1 MMRKLFFINLI
12 FAFTFVFETASLSGA
27 AWAQKAF
34 TNEDLASD
42 SIRLETQ
49 IKKDAAA
56 LANRT
61 PDQLRKDAQ
70 AALARKDAPAAAKD
84 YAALLAPNLKESAA
98 WLVYSRALIAS
109 GNRYDLQLN
118 ATTAAYIAYQRAAT
132 KPDEAAAL
140 AWLGQVYAERE
151 MWRPSLNAYRA
162 SLDTAELPGI
172 RKTYEEERE
181 KYGFRIL
188 DYKVDNE
195 SAAPRACFQF
205 SDPLARGKVD
215 FAPYIAV
222 SGASNAAIS
231 SEDQQLC
238 VEGLKHGEHY
248 AVVVRQG
255 LPSAVGEALLKSA
268 DYEIYVRDRSPQV
281 HFTGKNYVLPRVGQE
296 GIPVVS
302 VNTQKLQVDVIR
314 IGDRNLL
321 PTVRSDDFLQQL
333 SSYRVKHYVEE
344 DGVKIWSGT
353 LDVKS
358 SLNQDVTTA
367 FPVLEAVGKMEPG
380 VYVMVTKPADGQP
393 IASDDDDSGGGAAAT
408 QWFVVSDLGLT
419 AFSSAD
425 GVHVF
430 VRSLA
435 NAAPIE
441 QVELR
446 LVARNNE
453 VLAAKSTGADG
464 HVRFD
469 PGLSRGTG
477 GLAPNMV
484 VAQDTKG
491 DYGFLDLGQTP
502 FDLTDRGVKGRTAP
516 VALDA
521 EVFTERGV
529 YRAGETVFVTML
541 LRDAQGVAATGLP
554 LTLVVKRPDG
564 VEYKRT
570 QIADEGAG
578 GRSFAL
584 PLLSDVATGTWAISV
599 YADPKG
605 QAIGDASFLV
615 EDYVPERLDFT
626 VKAAA
631 DAVRANE
638 PIEIAASTRYLYGA
652 PGADLEIS
660 GEVQVHATDTSGLP
674 ALKGFQVGLA
684 DESFENVN
692 NDIEE
697 PATTDAKGN
706 AKLLVPIPDVT
717 ASRPLEA
724 KIILRAGEPGGRAVE
739 RTLTLPILPKG
750 GLIGVKKNFDGLGEG
765 AIATFDVI
773 AVGADGKR
781 AVRKGVAWS
790 LYKVN
795 NDYQWYNQD
804 GRWGFERIKSSK
816 RIAEGKVDLALDT
829 AARISAPVA
838 LGQYRLDVASDTGTD
853 APTSVTFFVGW
864 SGDASADTP
873 DLLDVTIDKTNYK
886 PGENIAL
893 NIASRFAGKAT
904 IAVVSEKLHYLT
916 TLDVQTG
923 DNKTSVPVGKDWGT
937 GAYLIALVHRPLD
950 KAANRMPGRALG
962 LAWFALDEDAHKIGV
977 TLAAPEKVTPRGP
990 LTVPVAFTGL
1000 DAGEEAYV
1008 TLAAVDIGILNLTH
1022 YETPDPH
1029 AYFLGQKQLS
1039 TEIRDL
1045 YGLLIDGM
1053 QGTRGEIRS
1062 GGDGAG
1068 LMEGNRPTQEPLA
1081 RYSGVVK
1088 VGPDG
1093 KAQITFDLPA
1103 FNGSVR
1109 LMAAAWSK
1117 TKVGNASMDVIV
1129 RDSVVM
1135 QATVPRFLALG
1146 DRSQFHLQLDNV
1158 EGKPGDYTIDLDLH
1172 GPLAIGADALHK
1184 VVKLDA
1190 GARASIAIPV
1200 IAAGIGPADVDV
1212 KLTGPGLDAPQ
1223 SLAFNLEAGTSRLY
1237 RRDVRSL
1244 APGASLKIT
1253 DDLIADVVP
1262 GTGAVSVS
1270 VSPFAGLDVPALLQE
1285 LDRYPYGCSEQTVS
1299 RAMPLLYVN
1308 KIATAAALS
1317 IDTNIDQRIRDAIDR
1332 EMARQD
1338 STGAFGLWSADSA
1351 EDMWLNAYVTDFLT
1365 RAREN
1370 NFAVPQKAFDLAL
1383 EKLRNHVANATTI
1396 EAGQSASI
1404 AYAAYVLARNGRPV
1418 MGDLR
1423 YLADTQLDKFD
1434 SPLARAQL
1442 AAALALLG
1450 DRGRALT
1457 VFNKASESLASA
1469 KDAVYSRE
1477 DYGSRL
1483 RDGAGLLALAVE
1495 TGASEASI
1503 HSAVNLVEAA
1513 RAKSAYTSTQENAW
1527 MVLAA
1532 EALAKEADAMS
1543 LSIDGVAHKGSFYQ
1557 TWRSAALEGKSIVI
1571 ANSAQA
1577 PVRLVLT
1584 TSGNPTAPEPA
1595 AQQGYQ
1601 IERAYYS
1608 LAGKKIDP
1616 ASIKQNDRFV
1626 VTLKVTENE
1635 AAYARLLLVDPLP
1648 AGLEIDNP
1656 DLFDGGSIDALSW
1669 LKKDVEPTHTE
1680 YRDDRFVAAFAR
1692 DGSSKATFSV
1702 AYIVRAVTPGHY
1714 VQPPATIED
1723 MYRPQRFGRTTFG
1736 SVDVAAT
1743 K

>member
-1 MMRKLFFINLI
+1 MRKLIFIYAM
-12 FAFTFVFETASLSGA
+12 FALTCFSSTAF
-27 AWAQKAF
+27 AQKAF
-34 TNEDLASD
+34 TNDDLASD
-42 SIRLETQ
+42 AIRLEDQ
-49 IKKDAAA
+49 VKKDAGA
-56 LANRT
+56 LSAKT
-61 PDQLRKDAQ
+61 PDQLRKDMQ
-70 AALARKDAPAAAKD
+70 AAVARKDWMAASKI
-84 YAALLAPNLKESAA
+84 YAAILAPNIKDGQA
-98 WLVYSRALIAS
+98 WLTYSHALLGMNDS
-109 GNRYDLQLN
+109 YTWNLN

-132 KPDEAAAL
+132 KQDEATAL
-140 AWLGQVYAERE
+140 AWLGEVYARRE
-151 MWRPSLNAYRA
+151 MWRPSLNAYHA
-162 SLDTAELPGI
+162 SLDLIELPGV
-172 RKTYEEERE
+172 RKTYEQERE

-195 SAAPRACFQF
+195 SPAPRACFQF

-215 FAPYIAV
+215 FVPYIAV
-222 SGASNAAIS
+222 SGASNAAITT
-231 SEDQQLC
+231 EDQQLC

-248 AVVVRQG
+248 AVVLRQG
-255 LPSAVGEALLKSA
+255 LPSAVGENLLKSA

-281 HFTGKNYVLPRVGQE
+281 HFTGKNYVLPRIGQE

-302 VNTQKLQVDVIR
+302 VNTQKVQVDVLR
-314 IGDRNLL
+314 VGDRNLL
-321 PTVRSDDFLQQL
+321 PTVRSDDFLGQM
-333 SSYRVKHYVEE
+333 SSYRIKRYIDE

-353 LDVKS
+353 LETKS
-358 SLNQDVTTA
+358 ALNQDVTTA
-367 FPVLEAVGKMEPG
+367 FPVLEAVGKLEPG
-380 VYVMVTKPADGQP
+380 IYIMAAKPADGQP
-393 IASDDDDSGGGAAAT
+393 IASDDDEVGGGATAT

-419 AFSSAD
+419 AFSGTD

-435 NAAPIE
+435 SAAPLDQI
-441 QVELR
+441 ELR
-446 LVARNNE
+446 LIARNNE
-453 VLAAKSTGADG
+453 VLATKSTGGDG

-477 GLAPNMV
+477 GLAPNLV
-484 VAQDTKG
+484 VAQDGKG

-502 FDLTDRGVKGRTAP
+502 FDLTDRGVKGRVVP
-516 VALDA
+516 SALDA

-529 YRAGETVFVTML
+529 YRAGETVYTTML
-541 LRDAQGVAATGLP
+541 LRDAKGVAATGLP
-554 LTLVVKRPDG
+554 LTFVVKRPDG

-570 QIADEGAG
+570 QVEDQGAG
-578 GRSFAL
+578 GRGYAL
-584 PLLSDVATGTWAISV
+584 PLLSDASTGTWHISV
-599 YADPKG
+599 YADPKQ
-605 QAIGDASFLV
+605 QAIGEASFLV

-626 VKAAA
+626 VTAQA

-638 PIEIAASTRYLYGA
+638 PVEIAAQTRYLYGA
-652 PGADLEIS
+652 PGANLEIS

-674 ALKGFQVGLA
+674 ALKGYEVGLA
-684 DESFENVN
+684 DETFENVN

-706 AKLLVPIPDVT
+706 AKLSVPIPDVT
-717 ASRPLEA
+717 AARPLEA

-739 RTLTLPILPKG
+739 RVLTLPILPKG
-750 GLIGVKKNFDGLGEG
+750 GLIGVKKNFDSLGEG
-765 AIATFDVI
+765 ALATFDVI
-773 AVGADGKR
+773 AVGADGHR
-781 AVRKGVAWS
+781 AMRKGVTWS
-790 LYKVN
+790 LYKVS

-816 RIAEGKVDLALDT
+816 RVAQGKIDLATD
-829 AARISAPVA
+829 AAAKISTPAA

-853 APTSVTFFVGW
+853 APTSVSFYVGW

-886 PGENIAL
+886 PGEDLKL

-904 IAVVSEKLHYLT
+904 VAILSEKLEYLT
-916 TLDVQTG
+916 TFDLQTG
-923 DNKTSVPVGKDWGT
+923 DNHATIPVGTNWGT
-937 GAYLIALVHRPLD
+937 GAYVVALAHRPLD

-962 LAWFALDEDAHKIGV
+962 LAWFGLDEAGHKIGV
-977 TLAAPEKVTPRGP
+977 TLAAPQKVTPRGP
-990 LTVPVAFTGL
+990 LTIPVELNGL
-1000 DAGEEAYV
+1000 ASGEEAYV

-1022 YETPDPH
+1022 YETPDPY
-1029 AYFLGQKQLS
+1029 AYFDGQKQLS
-1039 TEIRDL
+1039 AEIRDL

-1053 QGTRGEIRS
+1053 QGTRGAIRS

-1068 LMEGNRPTQEPLA
+1068 AMEGNRPTQEPLA

-1088 VGPDG
+1088 VGADG

-1117 TKVGNASMDVIV
+1117 GKVGNASTDVIV
-1129 RDSVVM
+1129 RDNVVM

-1158 EGKPGDYTIDLDLH
+1158 EGKPGDYTLDLDLH
-1172 GPLAIGADALHK
+1172 GPLTIGADSLHK
-1184 VVKLDA
+1184 TIKLDA
-1190 GARASIAIPV
+1190 GARASVAIPV
-1200 IAAGIGPADVDV
+1200 TAAGVGQASVDV
-1212 KLTGPGLDAPQ
+1212 RLTGPGLDAPQ
-1223 SLAFNLEAGTSRLY
+1223 TLAFNLEPGSSRLY
-1237 RRDVRSL
+1237 RREIRTL
-1244 APGASLKIT
+1244 ASGASLKIS

-1262 GTGAVSVS
+1262 GTGAVFVS

-1308 KIATAAALS
+1308 KIASAAALALDTS
-1317 IDTNIDQRIRDAIDR
+1317 IDERIRDAIQR
-1332 EMARQD
+1332 ELARQD
-1338 STGAFGLWSADSA
+1338 STGAFGLWSADSV

-1450 DRGRALT
+1450 DRGRALA
-1457 VFNKASESLASA
+1457 VFTKANESLTSA
-1469 KDAVYSRE
+1469 RDIVYSRE

-1495 TGASEASI
+1495 TGASEAAI
-1503 HSAVNLVEAA
+1503 HNASNIVEAA
-1513 RAKSAYTSTQENAW
+1513 RAASSYTSTQENAW

-1532 EALAKEADAMS
+1532 EALAKEADNMV
-1543 LSIDGVAHKGSFYQ
+1543 LSIDGAPHKGSFYQ
-1557 TWRSAALEGKSIVI
+1557 TWKGNALDGKSVTIG
-1571 ANSAQA
+1571 NSGQA

-1584 TSGNPTAPEPA
+1584 TAGNPSSPEPA
-1595 AQQGYQ
+1595 ASQGYQ
-1601 IERAYYS
+1601 VERAYYS
-1608 LAGKKIDP
+1608 LVGKKIDP
-1616 ASIKQNDRFV
+1616 ATIKQNDRLV
-1626 VTLKVTENE
+1626 VTLKITEME

-1656 DLFDGGSIDALSW
+1656 DLFQGGSIEALSW
-1669 LKKDVEPTHTE
+1669 LKKDVEPVHTE
-1680 YRDDRFVAAFAR
+1680 YRDDRFVVAFQR
-1692 DGSSKATFSV
+1692 DGVDKATFSV

-1714 VQPPATIED
+1714 VLPPATIED

-1736 SVDVAAT
+1736 SVDIAET

>member
-1 MMRKLFFINLI
+1 MRKLIFIYVMFALACFSSASFFPNSAL
-12 FAFTFVFETASLSGA
+12 
-27 AWAQKAF
+27 AQKAF
-34 TNEDLASD
+34 TNDDLASD
-42 SIRLETQ
+42 AIRLEDQ
-49 IKKDAAA
+49 IKKEAAP
-56 LANRT
+56 LAVRT
-61 PDQLRKDAQ
+61 PDQLHRDAQ
-70 AALARKDAPAAAKD
+70 LAAARRDWMATSKI
-84 YAALLAPNLKESAA
+84 YAAILAPNIKDGQA
-98 WLVYSRALIAS
+98 WLVYSHELLGMNTSYAWS
-109 GNRYDLQLN
+109 LN

-132 KPDEAAAL
+132 KQDEATAL
-140 AWLGQVYAERE
+140 AWLGEVYARRE
-151 MWRPSLNAYRA
+151 MWRPSLNAYHA
-162 SLDTAELPGI
+162 SLDLVELPGV
-172 RKTYEEERE
+172 RKTYEDERA
-181 KYGFRIL
+181 KWGFRIL
-188 DYKVDNE
+188 NYKVDNE

-205 SDPLARGKVD
+205 SDPLASGKVD

-222 SGASNAAIS
+222 SGASNAAITT
-231 SEDQQLC
+231 EDQQLC

-248 AVVVRQG
+248 AVVLRQG
-255 LPSAVGEALLKSA
+255 LPSAVNENLLKSA
-268 DYEIYVRDRSPQV
+268 DYEIYVRDRSSQV
-281 HFTGKNYVLPRVGQE
+281 HFTGKNYVLPRIGQE
-296 GIPVVS
+296 GIPIVS
-302 VNTQKLQVDVIR
+302 VNTQKVQVDVLR
-314 IGDRNLL
+314 VGDRNLL
-321 PTVRSDDFLQQL
+321 PTVRSDDFLTQM
-333 SSYRVKHYVEE
+333 SSYRIKHYITE

-353 LDVKS
+353 LDTKS
-358 SLNQDVTTA
+358 TLNQDITTA
-367 FPVLEAVGKMEPG
+367 FPVLEAVGKLEPG
-380 VYVMVTKPADGQP
+380 IYIMVAKPADGQP
-393 IASDDDDSGGGAAAT
+393 IASDDDDVGGGSTAT

-419 AFSSAD
+419 AFSGTD

-435 NAAPIE
+435 SAAPVDQI
-441 QVELR
+441 ELR
-446 LVARNNE
+446 LIARNNE
-453 VLAAKSTGADG
+453 VLATKSTGGDG

-477 GLAPNMV
+477 GLAPNLI
-484 VAQDTKG
+484 VAQDGKG

-502 FDLTDRGVKGRTAP
+502 FDLTDRGVKGRVTP
-516 VALDA
+516 SALDA

-529 YRAGETVFVTML
+529 YRAGETVYTTML
-541 LRDAQGVAATGLP
+541 LRDAKGVAATGLP
-554 LTLVVKRPDG
+554 LTFVVKRPDG

-570 QIADEGAG
+570 QIEDQGAG
-578 GRSFAL
+578 GRSYAL
-584 PLLSDVATGTWAISV
+584 PLLSDASTGTWHISV
-599 YADPKG
+599 YADPKQ
-605 QAIGDASFLV
+605 QAIGEASFLV

-626 VKAAA
+626 VTAQA

-638 PIEIAASTRYLYGA
+638 PVEIAAQTRYLYGA
-652 PGADLEIS
+652 PGANLEIS
-660 GEVQVHATDTSGLP
+660 GEVQVHATDTSGLA
-674 ALKGFQVGLA
+674 ALKGYEVGLA
-684 DESFENVN
+684 DETFENVN
-692 NDIEE
+692 TDIEA

-706 AKLLVPIPDVT
+706 AKLSVPIPDVT

-739 RTLTLPILPKG
+739 RVLTLPILPKG
-750 GLIGVKKNFDGLGEG
+750 GLIGVKKNFDSLGEG

-773 AVGADGKR
+773 AVGADGHR
-781 AVRKGVAWS
+781 AMRKGVTWS

-816 RIAEGKVDLALDT
+816 RVGQGKIDLATD
-829 AARISAPVA
+829 AATKISSPVG

-853 APTSVTFFVGW
+853 APTSVTFYVGW

-886 PGENIAL
+886 PGEDLKL

-904 IAVVSEKLHYLT
+904 VAILSEKLEYLT
-916 TLDVQTG
+916 TFDLQTG
-923 DNKTSVPVGKDWGT
+923 DNHATIPVGNNWGT
-937 GAYLIALVHRPLD
+937 GAYVVALAHRPLD

-962 LAWFALDEDAHKIGV
+962 LAWFGLDEAGHKIGV
-977 TLAAPEKVTPRGP
+977 SLAAPQKVTPRGP
-990 LTVPVAFTGL
+990 LTIPVELKGL
-1000 DAGEEAYV
+1000 ASGEEAYV

-1022 YETPDPH
+1022 YETPDPY
-1029 AYFLGQKQLS
+1029 AYFDGQKQLS
-1039 TEIRDL
+1039 AEIRDL

-1053 QGTRGEIRS
+1053 QGTRGAIRS

-1068 LMEGNRPTQEPLA
+1068 AMEGNRPTQEPLA

-1088 VGPDG
+1088 VGADG

-1117 TKVGNASMDVIV
+1117 GKVGNASQDVIV
-1129 RDSVVM
+1129 RDNVVM

-1158 EGKPGDYTIDLDLH
+1158 EGKPGDYTLDLDLH
-1172 GPLAIGADALHK
+1172 GPLTIGADSLHK
-1184 VVKLDA
+1184 TIKLDA
-1190 GARASIAIPV
+1190 GARAAIDIPV
-1200 IAAGIGPADVDV
+1200 TAAGVGPADVDV
-1212 KLTGPGLDAPQ
+1212 RLTGPGLDAPQ
-1223 SLAFNLEAGTSRLY
+1223 SLAFNLEPGTSRLY
-1237 RRDVRSL
+1237 RREVRTL
-1244 APGASLKIT
+1244 ASGASLKIS

-1270 VSPFAGLDVPALLQE
+1270 VSPFAGLDVPALLQA

-1308 KIATAAALS
+1308 KIASAAALAFDAS
-1317 IDTNIDQRIRDAIDR
+1317 IDDRIKQAIER
-1332 EMARQD
+1332 ELARQD

-1351 EDMWLNAYVTDFLT
+1351 EDMWLTAYVTDFLT

-1370 NFAVPQKAFDLAL
+1370 SFAVPQKAFDLAL
-1383 EKLRNHVANATTI
+1383 EKLRNHVANATSI
-1396 EAGQSASI
+1396 SAGQSASI

-1450 DRGRALT
+1450 DRGRALA
-1457 VFNKASESLASA
+1457 VFTKANESLTSA
-1469 KDAVYSRE
+1469 RDIIYSRE

-1503 HSAVNLVEAA
+1503 HNAANIVEAA
-1513 RAKSAYTSTQENAW
+1513 RAASSYTSTQENAW

-1532 EALAKEADAMS
+1532 EALAKEADSMV
-1543 LSIDGVAHKGSFYQ
+1543 LSIDGAPHKGSFYH
-1557 TWRSAALEGKSIVI
+1557 TWKGEALDSKSVTIG
-1571 ANSAQA
+1571 NSGQA

-1584 TSGNPTAPEPA
+1584 TSGNPSSPEPA
-1595 AQQGYQ
+1595 ASQGYQ
-1601 IERAYYS
+1601 VERAYYS

-1616 ASIKQNDRFV
+1616 AAIKQNDRFV
-1626 VTLKVTENE
+1626 VTLKVTEME

-1656 DLFDGGSIDALSW
+1656 DLFEGGSIEALSW
-1669 LKKDVEPTHTE
+1669 LKKDVEPVHTE
-1680 YRDDRFVAAFAR
+1680 YRDDRFVAAFQRNGA
-1692 DGSSKATFSV
+1692 DKATFSI

-1714 VQPPATIED
+1714 VLPPATIED
-1723 MYRPQRFGRTTFG
+1723 MYRPQRFGRTAFG
-1736 SVDVAAT
+1736 SVDITET